1 MIENSKIK
9 PSDFTEAEMNEQYQ
23 ANNIFAK
30 ILKGEAPCIKL
41 FEDDY
46 TLAFMDIM
54 PQKEGHA
61 LVIPKQA
68 ATTIYDLTDQ
78 ASLAC
83 MKTVQK
89 VSKAVEQALNV
100 QGTSIVQHN
109 GNAAGQTVPH
119 FHFHIIPGSLHGLK
133 AHAEVKAEPEH
144 IEKVAQKIKAYI

>member
-1 MIENSKIK
+1 MK
-9 PSDFTEAEMNEQYQ
+9 DQYQ

-54 PQKEGHA
+54 PQKEGHT

-78 ASLAC
+78 AEWMPRQNLC
-83 MKTVQK
+83 
-89 VSKAVEQALNV
+89 
-100 QGTSIVQHN
+100 
-109 GNAAGQTVPH
+109 
-119 FHFHIIPGSLHGLK
+119 F
-133 AHAEVKAEPEH
+133 
-144 IEKVAQKIKAYI
+144 

>member
-1 MIENSKIK
+1 MIENSKIQ
-9 PSDFTEAEMNEQYQ
+9 PSDFTEAKMNEQYQ

-89 VSKAVEQALNV
+89 VGKAVEQALNV

-109 GNAAGQTVPH
+109 GNDAGQTVPH

-133 AHAEVKAEPEH
+133 AHAVVKSEAEQ
-144 IEKVAQKIKAYI
+144 IEKVAEKIKAYL

>member
-1 MIENSKIK
+1 MIENSKIQ

-89 VSKAVEQALNV
+89 IGKAVEQALNV

-119 FHFHIIPGSLHGLK
+119 FHFHIIPGSLQGLK